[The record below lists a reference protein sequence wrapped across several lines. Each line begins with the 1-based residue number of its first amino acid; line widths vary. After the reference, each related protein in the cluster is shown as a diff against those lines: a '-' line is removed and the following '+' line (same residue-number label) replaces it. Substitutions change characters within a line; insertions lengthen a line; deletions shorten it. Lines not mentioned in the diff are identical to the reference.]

1 MKLPYGTIAGMLCL
15 TAPLAAQVNSR
26 AELIESDRKAKA
38 QQLKGVEE
46 TQWAAL
52 AHSGLLQKISD
63 AFATGKDGLRL
74 RIGGLPPGTGFALGP
89 EYRHTFENESAIFR
103 ASARGS
109 MGRSYLADAELS
121 LPRLAGRFLFA
132 GLYALRSDYPR
143 LRYYGPGPSS
153 APADAANYRLEN
165 TAFESSAGVKPLAR
179 LKMGVS
185 GGYQVYNVGPGQSH
199 DVVSAERTFSEV
211 PGMARQP
218 SFVRAGP
225 FIQLDYRDNIGSPNK
240 GGNYLFRYFTY
251 SDRDLRQFSF
261 TRIEGELQQYIPF
274 FNERRIIALRAKS
287 ILSEA
292 HNGQL
297 VPFYLQPTLGGPYDL
312 RGFPAFR
319 YYDNDA
325 LVLNGEYRFDLF
337 TGVRMAIFADAGKV
351 SARWQQ
357 LNFSGLKT
365 DYGVGLRS
373 NLRNSSGIRLDFAF
387 SREGAQTWLAFDNAF

>member
-1 MKLPYGTIAGMLCL
+1 MKVLRRMIAGMLCL
-15 TAPLAAQVNSR
+15 MASLAAQVNSR
-26 AELIESDRKAKA
+26 AELIEADRKAKA

-46 TQWAAL
+46 TRWTAL
-52 AHSGLLQKISD
+52 AHSGLLLKIFDSV
-63 AFATGKDGLRL
+63 TVGKDGFRL
-74 RIGGLPPGTGFALGP
+74 RIGGLPPGTGFAAGP
-89 EYRHTFENESAIFR
+89 EYRHTFGNEAAIFR
-103 ASARGS
+103 ASARGTI
-109 MGRSYLADAELS
+109 GRSYLTDAELS
-121 LPRLAGRFLFA
+121 LPKLAGEHLFLDF
-132 GLYALRSDYPR
+132 YAQRSDYPR

-153 APADAANYRLEN
+153 ALADAANYRLEN

-179 LKMGVS
+179 LKIGVS

-199 DVVSAERTFSEV
+199 DVVSADRLFSEV
-211 PGMARQP
+211 PGMARQT

-225 FIQLDYRDNIGSPNK
+225 FIQLDYRDNTGSPNK
-240 GGNYLFRYFTY
+240 GGNYLLRYFTH

-287 ILSEA
+287 ILSEP
-292 HNGQL
+292 HNGQF
-297 VPFYLQPTLGGPYDL
+297 VPFYLQPSLGGAYDL

-319 YYDNDA
+319 YYDNNA

-357 LNFSGLKT
+357 LNFSGLKK
-365 DYGVGLRS
+365 DYGFGFRS
-373 NLRNSSGIRLDFAF
+373 NLRNTAAIRLDVAF
-387 SREGAQTWLAFDNAF
+387 SREGAQAWLAFDNAF